1 MDELTLSGDIKGEVE
16 VDRDKDVSKDCWMN

>member
-16 VDRDKDVSKDCWMN
+16 VDSGKDVSKDCWIY